1 MRTLANV
8 LYSCGSSDSALI
20 VHIGRT
26 APVGRYSSEKSNI
39 IGLISLELDA
49 AAALKKGPFHLVA
62 RAITFL
68 YSIKFHEK
76 TKSFMKILICHKGI

>member
-26 APVGRYSSEKSNI
+26 APVGRYSSEKSN

-76 TKSFMKILICHKGI
+76 TKSFMKILIRHKGI